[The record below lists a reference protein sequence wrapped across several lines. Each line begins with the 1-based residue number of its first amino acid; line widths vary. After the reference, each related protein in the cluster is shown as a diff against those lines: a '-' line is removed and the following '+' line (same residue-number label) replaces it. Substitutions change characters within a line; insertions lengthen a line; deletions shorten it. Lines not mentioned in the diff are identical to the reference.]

1 MDLKPRTFLCCSTII
16 RWKKTLIVPF
26 IYDFFQGKT
35 IESDMVLRC
44 TGLKPNV
51 SMTKDLFG
59 KFEISKIALWPQS
72 YVLPKNP

>member
-1 MDLKPRTFLCCSTII
+1 MEKKFDLG
-16 RWKKTLIVPF
+16 KTLIAHF
-26 IYDFFQGKT
+26 SFDFQGKT

-59 KFEISKIALWPQS
+59 KFEISKIALWPQF
-72 YVLPKNP
+72 LNL